1 MTCFRQYISLDYHL
15 WCRYKWQF
23 RDSFAG
29 NQPSN
34 FRDVWCL
41 FHSIWCMFWVS
52 DFSLIWIYLKKHDNE
67 MCDIPIILSFMIYG
81 THVERSAI

>member
-52 DFSLIWIYLKKHDNE
+52 DFSL
-67 MCDIPIILSFMIYG
+67 
-81 THVERSAI
+81 